1 MIMPKIL
8 IIDDDKDF
16 SFAMQ
21 LVLEDHGYY
30 VETAMTPEDGINK
43 VLGTKPDLVILDV
56 IMPTGYEGFEV
67 ARALREAHNLRELP
81 IVILSNVHS
90 IKKVPYRFAPDE
102 DYLPVD
108 VFLDK
113 PSNLDEVVDT
123 VKEVLGERREEPAH
137 PL

>member
-1 MIMPKIL
+1 MPKIL

-21 LVLEDHGYY
+21 LILEDHGYH
-30 VETAMTPEDGINK
+30 VETATTPEEGIRK
-43 VLGTKPDLVILDV
+43 VLSAKPDLVILDV

-67 ARALREAHNLRELP
+67 ARAIREKHNLMDLP
-81 IVILSNVHS
+81 IVMLSQVHDV
-90 IKKVPYRFAPDE
+90 KKVPYRFAPDK

-113 PSNLDEVVDT
+113 PADLEEVIDT
-123 VKEVLGERREEPAH
+123 IKDVLGERREVPEH

>member
-1 MIMPKIL
+1 MPKIL

-16 SFAMQ
+16 VFSME
-21 LVLEDHGYY
+21 LVLKNHGYA
-30 VETAMTPEDGINK
+30 VETAFTPADGIDR
-43 VLGTKPDLVILDV
+43 VLTATPDLVILDV

-67 ARALREAHNLRELP
+67 ARSIRENNGLLGLP
-81 IVILSNVHS
+81 ILMLSNVHS
-90 IKKVPYRFAPDE
+90 VKQVSYRFAPDK

-113 PSNLDEVVDT
+113 PSNPEDVLDTIE
-123 VKEVLGERREEPAH
+123 EILGERREEPTH